1 MAGIGGVPQDT
12 EVSGVPSS
20 INSSTEKS
28 NSDDVGSQEDQITP
42 SSNKTESAQTQ
53 RKSSECSYPEETR
66 LSGWLAKVGAL
77 GFVKTSRL
85 FWFVFGD
92 DTCKLYYYRNPQD
105 LLPLGE
111 IDISNAFFTFDPNVT
126 DKPGLF
132 EIRSEGKIH
141 YLDAQER
148 HKMVYWLQELQRK
161 RREYSQKRTTIS
173 SERVQWTVKKRLQI
187 SGLVGDDV
195 DDEDGGG
202 RVTGEAPMDNIQVEQ
217 SYTGNK
223 IPQWNL
229 KREIRDAMISIRSN
243 FKISGQGNKESQ
255 GPPSTD
261 QGSLREDWT
270 LVESEAPPTETLL
283 SPNST
288 AAPSRSC
295 PDLQS
300 PTSPVSKSNPQ
311 GKFMSTFKKLAS
323 KRSNTVTEGV
333 YKDQRNKVVFPTCVR
348 CKHINED
355 LITARDDL
363 QATEEELQAHREIV
377 KLLQKQVDVQRTEI
391 NTMREVGSKS
401 SEDRDEML
409 RQRDKHI
416 VEMRHSMSSMDEE
429 CSQLKQ
435 NAKKG
440 KMVKIQETE
449 LKTQREQL
457 IMYQDMLE
465 AKDQIIMKLTNQIY
479 ELEKIKGQ
487 NSVPPEQSPTLPTAP
502 VIVPNTKELETLRDS
517 CHAYEL
523 QNKFLTKEILE
534 LNQLRQNDEARE
546 KMLLINYAKLEAD
559 YYKTKSRY
567 LILLKENQ
575 TPVMGGSENTRSQE
589 IVNQLLQEAMDAESG
604 DADNKHLH
612 MASNS
617 TQEYDRYGFQK
628 CLFEEDED
636 ILLARADQLQRQ
648 SAELANNIKVADE
661 ASSHQVK
668 WENFMV
674 NQSGRPLNR
683 SLELKTLIRS
693 GIPHEYREQVWK
705 GCINMHI
712 DQSRQ
717 KLGPG
722 YYKSLVV
729 RAKDTKSNPAAKQI
743 ELDLL
748 RTLPNNRHFETLESD
763 GIKKLRRILLAFSA
777 QNMVIGYCQG
787 LNRLAAIALLFLS
800 EEEAFWCLVTIVEHL
815 MPPDYFTT
823 TLAAAQADQRV
834 LKDLV
839 QDKLPK
845 LYSHFE
851 THDVDLSLFTFNWF
865 LTVFVDS
872 VPTETF
878 LRVWDSFL
886 YEGSKVLFRFAI
898 AFLKYA
904 EEGVLTQ
911 NTSFLVN
918 RYMRTV
924 GERMTDARGIC
935 KIAFH
940 DLNPFPMRSIA
951 SKRQSH
957 LNQIKIELA
966 ELDAIRR
973 DFKSGRVPDDR
984 MDFYSDDEL
993 DDA

>member
-1 MAGIGGVPQDT
+1 MAGVGGVPQESELSDD
-12 EVSGVPSS
+12 PSS
-20 INSSTEKS
+20 INSSTEKTNS
-28 NSDDVGSQEDQITP
+28 NEVSSQEGQIP
-42 SSNKTESAQTQ
+42 SPSNITESAQI
-53 RKSSECSYPEETR
+53 KSKTTTKETYPEETR

-77 GFVKTSRL
+77 GFVKTSRV

-111 IDISNAFFTFDPNVT
+111 IDISNAFFTFEPNVK

-187 SGLVGDDV
+187 SGLLGDDV
-195 DDEDGGG
+195 DDEDGG
-202 RVTGEAPMDNIQVEQ
+202 RVILEAPMDNIQVEQ
-217 SYTGNK
+217 SFSGSK

-229 KREIRDAMISIRSN
+229 KKEIRDAVVSIRSN
-243 FKISGQGNKESQ
+243 FKISGEGNRET
-255 GPPSTD
+255 P
-261 QGSLREDWT
+261 GSLSPDSGSSREDWT
-270 LVESEAPPTETLL
+270 LLETEVPPTETLL
-283 SPNST
+283 PPNNT
-288 AAPSRSC
+288 AAPFKSC
-295 PDLQS
+295 PELQS

-311 GKFMSTFKKLAS
+311 GKLLSTFKKLAS

-363 QATEEELQAHREIV
+363 QATEEELQANREIV
-377 KLLQKQVDVQRTEI
+377 KLLQKEVDVQRTEI

-401 SEDRDEML
+401 GEDRHEML

-416 VEMRHSMSSMDEE
+416 VEMRHSMSSLDEE

-435 NAKKG
+435 NTKKG
-440 KMVKIQETE
+440 KMVKIQESE
-449 LKTQREQL
+449 LKTQREQV

-479 ELEKIKGQ
+479 ELEKLKGK
-487 NSVPPEQSPTLPTAP
+487 NSVSPLPSPTLPAP
-502 VIVPNTKELETLRDS
+502 VIIPNTKELETLRDS
-517 CHAYEL
+517 CQAYEL

-575 TPVMGGSENTRSQE
+575 APVMGGSESTRSQE

-628 CLFEEDED
+628 CMFEDDED

-674 NQSGRPLNR
+674 NQSGRPLSR

-705 GCINMHI
+705 GCINMHVG
-712 DQSRQ
+712 QSRL

-872 VPTETF
+872 VPTDTF

-886 YEGSKVLFRFAI
+886 YEGSKVLFRFSI

-924 GERMTDARGIC
+924 GERMTYARGIC
-935 KIAFH
+935 KIAFY

-957 LNQIKIELA
+957 LHQIKLELA

-973 DFKSGRVPDDR
+973 DFKSERVPDDR